1 MATSRRLNVTGA
13 AQRAKANTPP
23 TAAPVTRK
31 PHDTVPAAPAPR
43 RASSAPVR
51 RSTTVSLRQAGQSDP
66 TQEAMVSETL
76 EHREIAPARLA
87 HVRFGAGLTINLGN
101 FESARLDVQ
110 VELPC
115 DVEGLTEAME
125 EASEFVQARLAEEE
139 ARWAPK

>member
-1 MATSRRLNVTGA
+1 MVAPRRLNVTAA
-13 AQRAKANTPP
+13 AQRAKDEAPR
-23 TAAPVTRK
+23 TAAPAARK
-31 PHDTVPAAPAPR
+31 ATAGTTKTL
-43 RASSAPVR
+43 PVR
-51 RSTTVSLRQAGQSDP
+51 RSTTASLRAAGQSDP
-66 TQEAMVSETL
+66 TQEAMTSETL
-76 EHREIAPARLA
+76 GHRTVAADRLA